1 VRGRGSRTWLGAP
14 RRAIIW
20 TRGDE
25 VPKCDSMP
33 LPTASSAFA
42 MSLTRY
48 RLLGMVGPL
57 WAASFLTSVAAS
69 FLMLPLLATEAAM

>member
-1 VRGRGSRTWLGAP
+1 
-14 RRAIIW
+14 
-20 TRGDE
+20 